1 MSKPVRGLL
10 TMALSAML
18 ATPLALAHHGIS
30 NWDLNKD
37 VTLTGRLTQLDYI
50 SPHAWLHLE
59 VKGADGKPEAWQCE
73 MRSAHALRRS
83 GWTVEMFR
91 VGSNITVTGSP
102 ERYKPRQCY
111 LSTIRFADGSSMDR
125 YGQRQ
130 LAAAEKAK
138 VAVARPARTADGRPN
153 LAGDWAAEQRVM
165 SDPRGQLGTL
175 VPLSQAAKMKPGEL
189 PTGQQAFPGARGSAA
204 SLASDPI
211 RAAWDRP
218 IPVKLTQVGRNAVA
232 KFNPASRDNPRL
244 RCEPTGILFDW
255 TFDSVVNRI
264 VQTPARITMQYGH
277 MDLARV
283 IHLDRATPPANVKP
297 SRAGYSV
304 GRWDGDVLVVE
315 TTAFL
320 PGVLNAD
327 ARILHGGQ
335 LRVIERYQL
344 DATTHQ
350 LTRRYEATD
359 PEYFEDTWRGEDVVL
374 PSDVSYAPYRCKD
387 LGGAPASEPR

>member
-1 MSKPVRGLL
+1 MAVSSTTSMCGEREAVAGGVRALQAMSSRGTSSPVIGARRCSMSILPDVMETIPLSSYALRGRVFTRGVNMSKPVRGLL

-175 VPLSQAAKMKPGEL
+175 VPLSHAAKMKPGEL

-211 RAAWDRP
+211 RAA
-218 IPVKLTQVGRNAVA
+218 
-232 KFNPASRDNPRL
+232 
-244 RCEPTGILFDW
+244 
-255 TFDSVVNRI
+255 
-264 VQTPARITMQYGH
+264 
-277 MDLARV
+277 
-283 IHLDRATPPANVKP
+283 
-297 SRAGYSV
+297 
-304 GRWDGDVLVVE
+304 
-315 TTAFL
+315 
-320 PGVLNAD
+320 
-327 ARILHGGQ
+327 
-335 LRVIERYQL
+335 
-344 DATTHQ
+344 
-350 LTRRYEATD
+350 
-359 PEYFEDTWRGEDVVL
+359 
-374 PSDVSYAPYRCKD
+374 
-387 LGGAPASEPR
+387 